1 MRGFDKSSSAKL
13 IETLIT
19 ITTSYIA
26 TVSQSVLPRERFTMI
41 KSLSGTINK
50 IANNNAITL
59 IYFQLYPHVANV
71 QNTIIIIMK
80 NPIMPHFH

>member
-19 ITTSYIA
+19 ITISYIA
-26 TVSQSVLPRERFTMI
+26 TVSQSLLPREHFTMI
-41 KSLSGTINK
+41 KSLSGTISK

-59 IYFQLYPHVANV
+59 MHFQLNPQVANV
-71 QNTIIIIMK
+71 QTTIIIIMK
-80 NPIMPHFH
+80 NPIMPNFH